1 VTTRD
6 TTFELAGGIGN
17 QLFQFSAGLSLA
29 IETEKPLQFDVSRLG
44 RGTSKRRENVL
55 DMVTLSGSSSIE
67 YLVST
72 SRRPRILDT
81 IVYRSKFA
89 NHVEKKFM
97 NVYRSP
103 SVGYDEGIYHLED
116 NVLIRGYFQSYR
128 YYENLQKWGIY
139 FSFDESLF
147 SKTYWN
153 LVAEIDF
160 EADLAIHIRRG
171 DYLQHWETIGLLDD
185 SFFEQGIN
193 TLNPKGRVFIFSDD
207 AQPMLNGFEKYK
219 TILTT
224 DLMVGHPV
232 ESLALMSKF
241 KNIVISNSTFS
252 WWAASLGRV
261 DKNIVCPKPWYRSMK
276 SPEDL
281 IPNDWIKI
289 ESSWVATHD

>member
-276 SPEDL
+276 SPVDL